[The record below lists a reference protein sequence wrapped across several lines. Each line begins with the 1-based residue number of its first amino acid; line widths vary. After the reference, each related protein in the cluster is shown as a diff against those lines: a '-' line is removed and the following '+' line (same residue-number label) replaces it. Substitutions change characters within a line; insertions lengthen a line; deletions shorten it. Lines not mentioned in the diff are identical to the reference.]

1 MIRVWAVGLIAV
13 GVLLIIIGLALAITE
28 MNAGSSNP
36 MVPEAATHAF
46 TAITGL
52 LIVIVGVIL
61 TIVGLV
67 ASAETQYEKVDQ
79 PQVYPFPLP
88 SGTVAF
94 CPYCG
99 SPLYGS
105 AVCGVCRRSVR
116 K

>member
-67 ASAETQYEKVDQ
+67 VSAETQYEKPAQ
-79 PQVYPFPLP
+79 PPVYPLQPP

-99 SPLYGS
+99 TPLYGS
-105 AVCGVCRRSVR
+105 MVCSVCGRSVQM
-116 K
+116 